1 MIPVLLWN
9 DMMVL
14 NKSQEI
20 PSRFKKCSKCRTIPM
35 THVSTFEEKVL
46 ESLQRI
52 EDRLGII
59 EKDCLVMREHISF
72 IEEVYNRVKR
82 PLQYILS
89 IKPN

>member
-1 MIPVLLWN
+1 
-9 DMMVL
+9 
-14 NKSQEI
+14 
-20 PSRFKKCSKCRTIPM
+20 M